1 LAKDPKTVILENAQ
15 KLTAKGQIFEAVKEW
30 GKLLDGGTNDGTIHN
45 KIGDIYIKSNQIN
58 DAISAYVKAAE
69 IFRESGFDI
78 KSIALYK
85 KIVAI
90 DPARLDIYERLADIQ
105 SERGF
110 IGEAITFLTKVARHH
125 TQRGNLQAALP
136 VYRKLTVLDPQN
148 PTLHLEAAEVC
159 QNLGS
164 QEEMIEAYEQAIA
177 IYESR
182 HAETDIMAVR
192 QKILKINPDYSN
204 RSPRKMDHAVPISRS
219 RKQATQKTDRS
230 VAELA
235 ITSEGLVVASTPF
248 IELPKIEKPEQILS
262 APIEPTDQEVAPPPP
277 PPPDETSLPVE
288 AGTPVESVEAMV
300 LEVNPVVDQILSEDL
315 VVEAGTPV
323 ESVEA
328 MVLEANPVVDQILS
342 EDLVEDVDSIGAI
355 EPEIPDAVVC
365 EEMAKVVD
373 ENIENGV
380 DDVTEASI
388 LPVVSDQE
396 FCPELPEPI
405 VQPER
410 VFEAISE
417 QTIEAHFTE
426 VEIFY
431 KYGLTN
437 QAIERLLYLVE
448 MVPDNELVYSKLKTI
463 YFEHGL
469 IEQAAQAGSMLADLY
484 HRLGEIGKEKEI
496 LKGLLEID
504 PAGAYRNPL
513 DTKRNGI
520 CVERADTLSN
530 SLPTPET
537 PEKVFLGDH
546 GITVE
551 QRITLA
557 QEAIEVTDLPVTYH
571 PPEETR
577 EEEAIEK
584 TPPIEATSQKTKPLD
599 IKKQIKKKPRVS
611 YV

>member
-1 LAKDPKTVILENAQ
+1 MAKDPKTVILENAQ
-15 KLTAKGQIFEAVKEW
+15 KLTAKGQISEAVKEW

-300 LEVNPVVDQILSEDL
+300 LE
-315 VVEAGTPV
+315 
-323 ESVEA
+323 
-328 MVLEANPVVDQILS
+328 ANPVVDQILS

-396 FCPELPEPI
+396 FCLELPEPI